1 MTKILMS
8 YFKLQVSFSLNFA
21 SLFSVMRDILLYFF
35 SLNFIL
41 LWQMELSK
49 WQISHFRFHK
59 ICTLLGSF
67 CWKYIKFQLKSKEEL
82 CLMTLKNDPKIEE
95 NEFVVSKMT
104 RIWWVLIWAL
114 RSLKYFH
121 FDWSLLYKVYN
132 VSLKNVQMSYLSWH
146 WRVMQNFKKYWLV
159 VWKWYNELG
168 TFLPEWLK
176 VSKLV
181 LALDPFDRSWKF
193 MRLNFQESYVS
204 WQWGMMQKLKRNWL
218 VT

>member
-1 MTKILMS
+1 
-8 YFKLQVSFSLNFA
+8 
-21 SLFSVMRDILLYFF
+21 
-35 SLNFIL
+35 
-41 LWQMELSK
+41 
-49 WQISHFRFHK
+49 
-59 ICTLLGSF
+59 
-67 CWKYIKFQLKSKEEL
+67 
-82 CLMTLKNDPKIEE
+82 MTLKNDPKIEE

-181 LALDPFDRSWKF
+181 LSLDPFDRSWKF